1 MREPQPLFLILLTMK
16 TFRRTIF
23 LALLLPVLSSCGGK
37 VSKTTDGDSRRFPTL
52 SEKQAFLE
60 RYVSFRRRYDELDFA
75 IRYIDGGD
83 GMVPGPTEW
92 DVRILA
98 KVPMESLDE
107 WASGMVS
114 TQIPDVSWVSSIPNA
129 PIEMASFEWYSG
141 EGRIVGISRGNRL
154 VLYRSRGN

>member
-1 MREPQPLFLILLTMK
+1 MKAFL
-16 TFRRTIF
+16 RTIF
-23 LALLLPVLSSCGGK
+23 LVLLVPLLGGCGGNA
-37 VSKTTDGDSRRFPTL
+37 SKTTDGDSRRFATVT
-52 SEKQAFLE
+52 EKQAFLE

-92 DVRILA
+92 DVRMLA
-98 KVPMESLDE
+98 KVPVESLDE
-107 WASGMVS
+107 WASGMVP
-114 TQIPDVSWVSSIPNA
+114 TQIPDVSWVSFIPNA

-141 EGRIVGISRGNRL
+141 EGRIVGISRGSRL

>member
-1 MREPQPLFLILLTMK
+1 MKAFLRTMF
-16 TFRRTIF
+16 TV
-23 LALLLPVLSSCGGK
+23 LLLPLLGGCGGNA
-37 VSKTTDGDSRRFPTL
+37 SKTTDGDSRRFATVT
-52 SEKQAFLE
+52 EKQAFLE

-98 KVPMESLDE
+98 KVPVGSLDE
-107 WASGMVS
+107 WASGMVP
-114 TQIPDVSWVSSIPNA
+114 TQIPDVSWISSIPNA

-141 EGRIVGISRGNRL
+141 GGRIVGISRGNRL
-154 VLYRSRGN
+154 VLYRGRRN